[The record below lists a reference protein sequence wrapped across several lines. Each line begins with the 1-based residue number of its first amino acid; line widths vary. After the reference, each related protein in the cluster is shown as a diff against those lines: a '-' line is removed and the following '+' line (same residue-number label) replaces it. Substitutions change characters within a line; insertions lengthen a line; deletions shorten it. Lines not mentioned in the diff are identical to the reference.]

1 MYDELMIKRNLI
13 KGNEKYQH
21 KELTEKIIKC
31 VFEVHNIL
39 GSGFLEKVYENA
51 LVEELQE
58 NGLKAISQMQISVL
72 YKGKN
77 VGEYTSDIVV
87 EDKIIIEIKAVEKII
102 DIHELQIKNYLKAT
116 GLEVGLLINFG
127 KNVEVK
133 RKYVKNLEVIEK
145 QKRTL

>member
-1 MYDELMIKRNLI
+1 MIKRNLI
-13 KGNEKYQH
+13 KDNEKYQH

-31 VFEVHNIL
+31 VFEVYNIL

-51 LVEELQE
+51 LVEELQK
-58 NGLKAISQMQISVL
+58 NGLKATSQIPITVL